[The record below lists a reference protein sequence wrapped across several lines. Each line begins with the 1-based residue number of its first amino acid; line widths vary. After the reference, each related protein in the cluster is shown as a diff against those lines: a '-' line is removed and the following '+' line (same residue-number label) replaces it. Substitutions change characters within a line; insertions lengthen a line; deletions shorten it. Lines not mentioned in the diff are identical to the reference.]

1 MASTTRRRSSPAST
15 ELRAEHAKLLG
26 FDSHAAFTLDD
37 QMAKTPENALA
48 LMRGMVPA
56 ITARAR
62 DEAARLQARLQAD
75 IPGATLEPWDWQYY
89 AEAVR
94 RADYAV
100 DQSEVRQYF
109 ELERVL
115 RDGVLFAATRL
126 YGITFRERPDIP
138 VYHPDVRV
146 VEVVNDDGAPVGLAF
161 FDFFARPSKRGGA
174 WMNALSI
181 QSDLLG
187 TLPVVTNVAN
197 FPKPSGSDPALLT
210 LEQVRTLFH
219 EFGHALH
226 GLLSKVM
233 YPSLSG
239 TSVPRDFV
247 ELPSQFNEHWA
258 FEPSVFANYARH
270 FQTGEPMPAS
280 LRERIERARLFN
292 GGFALTEQ
300 LAASFLDLERHMA
313 PAGTVPPDVDAF
325 EEAVA
330 AEARPGRARGAAP
343 LQHAVLP
350 AHLDAGVLGG
360 VLLVSLERGARRG
373 CGRMVQRERR
383 ADTRQRPALPRH
395 GALARKHEG
404 GGSHL
409 SRVPRARCLP

>member
-1 MASTTRRRSSPAST
+1 M
-15 ELRAEHAKLLG
+15 
-26 FDSHAAFTLDD
+26 
-37 QMAKTPENALA
+37 
-48 LMRGMVPA
+48 
-56 ITARAR
+56 
-62 DEAARLQARLQAD
+62 
-75 IPGATLEPWDWQYY
+75 
-89 AEAVR
+89 
-94 RADYAV
+94 
-100 DQSEVRQYF
+100 
-109 ELERVL
+109 
-115 RDGVLFAATRL
+115 LFAATRL
-126 YGITFRERPDIP
+126 YGITFRQRPDIP

-174 WMNALSI
+174 WMNALSV
-181 QSDLLG
+181 QSGLLD

-313 PAGTVPPDVDAF
+313 PAGAVPPDVDAF
-325 EEAVA
+325 EEASLQKHGLAVREVPPRYSTRYFQHIWTLGYSA
-330 AEARPGRARGAAP
+330 AYYSYLWSE
-343 LQHAVLP
+343 V
-350 AHLDAGVLGG
+350 LDADAVEWFKENGG
-360 VLLVSLERGARRG
+360 LTRANGQRFRDLV
-373 CGRMVQRERR
+373 
-383 ADTRQRPALPRH
+383 
-395 GALARKHEG
+395 
-404 GGSHL
+404 L
-409 SRVPRARCLP
+409 SRGSTKEAAAIYREFRGRDASPEALLIKRGLK